1 MFRVLTLNLNYRVE
15 RHGPWSA
22 RRELILTEIRRTQPH
37 VIALQAVAQ
46 SAPGDNQA
54 EELARAV
61 PGYVYVWFE
70 PVLTL
75 SDGTAKGMA
84 FVGRVPFER
93 RGVCPLSH
101 RDDIDDRDPR
111 RVLRVHCAAGGGLDI
126 YNAHLSWVPEQAE
139 SNLREALPFVNASR
153 APALLLGDFNQP
165 PGSAIQESLRR
176 AGWADAWPWLRGA
189 EVGATFEAGAPT
201 SRIEYAY
208 ANAQLVGRL
217 SAIDR
222 IGVDYRTPPRLSD
235 HLGLLVT
242 LTLG

>member
-22 RRELILTEIRRTQPH
+22 RRELILAEIRRTQPH
-37 VIALQAVAQ
+37 VIALQAVEQ
-46 SAPGDNQA
+46 SVPGENQA

-70 PVLTL
+70 PVLTFA
-75 SDGTAKGMA
+75 DGTAKGMA

-93 RGVCPLSH
+93 RGACSLSH
-101 RDDIDDRDPR
+101 RDDIEDRDPR
-111 RVLRVHCAAGGGLDI
+111 RVLRVHCAPGGGIDI
-126 YNAHLSWVPEQAE
+126 YNAHFSWVREQAE
-139 SNLREALPFVNASR
+139 SNVREALPFVNDSR

-165 PGSAIQESLRR
+165 PDSRIHESLRH

-189 EVGATFEAGAPT
+189 EIGATFEAGAPT
-201 SRIEYAY
+201 QRIDYAY
-208 ANAQLVGRL
+208 ANAQSVGRL
-217 SAIDR
+217 AAIDLV
-222 IGVDYRTPPRLSD
+222 GVDTAAPPRLSD